1 MGQDINRETAAGQP
15 GTKQPGWFRRNFI
28 WFVPLLLVVL
38 GIPGTCCLTSAAGLW
53 GLFGLMNA
61 PRDAAIAA
69 MEADQEIVER
79 LGTPLQPGNGIALN
93 NYQNDNGNGGAD
105 LDFNVTGPKG
115 SAHVTG
121 HMKLVAGTWSP
132 EGLTVKFDDGTEITL
147 PRE

>member
-1 MGQDINRETAAGQP
+1 MGHDIGQETPSGQP
-15 GTKQPGWFRRNFI
+15 IPSQPSWFRRNFI
-28 WFVPLLLVVL
+28 WFVPLLLVVV
-38 GIPGTCCLTSAAGLW
+38 GIPATCCVTSAAGLW

-69 MEADQEIVER
+69 MEADPEIADR
-79 LGTPLQPGNGIALN
+79 LGTPIEPGEGIALN
-93 NYQNDNGNGGAD
+93 DYQNNNGNGGAD
-105 LDFNVTGPKG
+105 LDFNVSGPKG

-132 EGLTVKFDDGTEITL
+132 DGLTITFDDGTEITL